1 MSLIFFWQ
9 SWIQVVCR
17 CFVRYLLEVWKLSRR
32 HLVDIRQLCG
42 IYYSPVSWQRVVI
55 RFSSTICWSLR
66 FWAKIPF
73 LHFLPSSNTPFLV
86 AYLLT
91 VYNSEK
97 SFQWLGIQFSNEFS
111 NFENTYA
118 YTLSLIIKLSNNI
131 TYCSIWSSRQGL
143 FFRSLSREIVFF

>member
-1 MSLIFFWQ
+1 MSQEQIFSYLLFRFCWLSLNFFWQ
-9 SWIQVVCR
+9 SWIQVVCI
-17 CFVRYLLEVWKLSRR
+17 CFRSYLLEVWKLSRR
-32 HLVDIRQLCG
+32 HLADIRQLCG

-73 LHFLPSSNTPFLV
+73 LHFFPSSNTLFLV

-91 VYNSEK
+91 VYNSET

-111 NFENTYA
+111 NFKNMYG
-118 YTLSLIIKLSNNI
+118 YTLA
-131 TYCSIWSSRQGL
+131 
-143 FFRSLSREIVFF
+143 